1 MVCIYIFPFNVLL
14 YPFPLK
20 FNNFQFCWKLDI
32 WILLYGNSE
41 FRFLRIYWVL
51 ILQAF
56 SVPGFRL
63 RCLAPKGKQWENEAG
78 QNSGSVALNTL
89 LQPIGVVTMGPISL
103 IRSNNQHTQ
112 LFALGLTGE
121 WQLQHQELKLTIP
134 SLPWK
139 LHSKRLQSFKIV
151 TSDRVCQYNCY
162 LGGEIDSW
170 YFLLHHYPWHHSQCI
185 EVLKLNKGD
194 PILCYRPIVLFRVNY
209 LVDDKSWVEQAV
221 SKSSHIQD

>member
-41 FRFLRIYWVL
+41 FRFLRICWVL

-63 RCLAPKGKQWENEAG
+63 RCLAPKGKQGENEAG

-89 LQPIGVVTMGPISL
+89 LQPIGVVTMGTISL

-121 WQLQHQELKLTIP
+121 WWVTATAPRAETDYSKSPLEAAFKKTLEFQNSYIRQSVPVQLLSRWRDRFLVLPT
-134 SLPWK
+134 SL
-139 LHSKRLQSFKIV
+139 LSLISLSVYRSF
-151 TSDRVCQYNCY
+151 
-162 LGGEIDSW
+162 
-170 YFLLHHYPWHHSQCI
+170 
-185 EVLKLNKGD
+185 EVEQR
-194 PILCYRPIVLFRVNY
+194 RPY
-209 LVDDKSWVEQAV
+209 LVL
-221 SKSSHIQD
+221 